1 MMIVKYSIKHY
12 EFTKFTYNSIG
23 TVRQE
28 DTHLILKGQVV
39 IAVLISVLNQTS
51 QTEKGGVMVLE
62 VAQALD
68 DPIPLDLMHIESR
81 LDYQ

>member
-1 MMIVKYSIKHY
+1 MDIV
-12 EFTKFTYNSIG
+12 
-23 TVRQE
+23 
-28 DTHLILKGQVV
+28 
-39 IAVLISVLNQTS
+39 VLISALNQTS
-51 QTEKGGVMVLE
+51 LTEKGEVMVLE

>member
-1 MMIVKYSIKHY
+1 MKYY

-28 DTHLILKGQVV
+28 DTHLILKGQEV

-62 VAQALD
+62 VAQARD
-68 DPIPLDLMHIESR
+68 GPILLDLMHIESL

>member
-1 MMIVKYSIKHY
+1 M
-12 EFTKFTYNSIG
+12 
-23 TVRQE
+23 
-28 DTHLILKGQVV
+28 V
-39 IAVLISVLNQTS
+39 IAVLISVPNQTS

-68 DPIPLDLMHIESR
+68 DPIPLDLMHIESH

>member
-1 MMIVKYSIKHY
+1 MNYY
-12 EFTKFTYNSIG
+12 EFTKFTYNFIG

-51 QTEKGGVMVLE
+51 QPEKGGVMVLE